1 MLYFLIKTNIL
12 IYRKDKD
19 MTYIIIIS
27 SIVILRTAFKKITI
41 KIKIKIKK

>member
-1 MLYFLIKTNIL
+1 MLYFLIKFNTL

-27 SIVILRTAFKKITI
+27 SIVILRVAFKKITI

>member
-1 MLYFLIKTNIL
+1 MLYFLIKFNIL

-19 MTYIIIIS
+19 MTYIIIVS
-27 SIVILRTAFKKITI
+27 SIVILRIAFKKITI